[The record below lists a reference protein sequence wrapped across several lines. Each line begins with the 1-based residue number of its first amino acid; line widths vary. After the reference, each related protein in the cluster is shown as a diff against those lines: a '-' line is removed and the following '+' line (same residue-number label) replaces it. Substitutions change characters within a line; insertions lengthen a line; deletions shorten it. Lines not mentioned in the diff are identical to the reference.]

1 MQHIAARPPDVL
13 VVDDDPRLRDLLRRY
28 LTQQGFAVV
37 VAEDAQ
43 AMNRVMRYQ
52 RFDLMVLDLMMPG
65 EDGLQV
71 ISRLRA
77 AQSDLPVIVLT
88 ARGDESDRI
97 TGLEAGADD
106 YLAKPFNPREL
117 VARIQSVLR
126 RSRLTEMPGA
136 PSSEPQRMRFGQ
148 FELDLSTRSLRKA
161 GTAIPLT
168 TSDFATLKAL
178 ARHAREPLSRQ
189 RLMQLSRGRDYESS
203 DRSLDVQ
210 ISRLR
215 KLLEDDPHQPRY
227 LQTVWGV
234 GYVLI
239 PDQDEKTDSQ
249 DILDPRM
256 SASESSGVL
265 EG

>member
-215 KLLEDDPHQPRY
+215 KLLEDDPHQPPY

-239 PDQDEKTDSQ
+239 PDQDENTDSQ
-249 DILDPRM
+249 VILEARM
-256 SASESSGVL
+256 TASESSGAL

>member
-215 KLLEDDPHQPRY
+215 NFWKMIL
-227 LQTVWGV
+227 T
-234 GYVLI
+234 I
-239 PDQDEKTDSQ
+239 PGICKRSGAWA
-249 DILDPRM
+249 M
-256 SASESSGVL
+256 S
-265 EG
+265 

>member
-1 MQHIAARPPDVL
+1 MAKIAIIEDDIAISQMYRMKFEVDGYEVETAENGKVGLKLIKDMKPDIVL
-13 VVDDDPRLRDLLRRY
+13 
-28 LTQQGFAVV
+28 
-37 VAEDAQ
+37 
-43 AMNRVMRYQ
+43 
-52 RFDLMVLDLMMPG
+52 LDLMMPG

-215 KLLEDDPHQPRY
+215 KLLEDDPHHPRY
-227 LQTVWGV
+227 LQIYG
-234 GYVLI
+234 
-239 PDQDEKTDSQ
+239 
-249 DILDPRM
+249 
-256 SASESSGVL
+256 
-265 EG
+265 

>member
-1 MQHIAARPPDVL
+1 MRHLKNQQSLLYHRTMVQH
-13 VVDDDPRLRDLLRRY
+13 
-28 LTQQGFAVV
+28 
-37 VAEDAQ
+37 
-43 AMNRVMRYQ
+43 
-52 RFDLMVLDLMMPG
+52 
-65 EDGLQV
+65 
-71 ISRLRA
+71 
-77 AQSDLPVIVLT
+77 
-88 ARGDESDRI
+88 ESDRI

-136 PSSEPQRMRFGQ
+136 PSTEPQRMQFGD

-161 GTAIPLT
+161 GVPIPLT

-215 KLLEDDPHQPRY
+215 KLLEDDPHHPRY

-239 PDQDEKTDSQ
+239 PDQDEATGAEHPAQ
-249 DILDPRM
+249 TPEHGRL
-256 SASESSGVL
+256 
-265 EG
+265 

>member
-215 KLLEDDPHQPRY
+215 KLLEDDPHHPRY
-227 LQTVWGV
+227 LQTVWG
-234 GYVLI
+234 GA
-239 PDQDEKTDSQ
+239 
-249 DILDPRM
+249 M
-256 SASESSGVL
+256 S
-265 EG
+265 

>member
-210 ISRLR
+210 I
-215 KLLEDDPHQPRY
+215 
-227 LQTVWGV
+227 
-234 GYVLI
+234 
-239 PDQDEKTDSQ
+239 
-249 DILDPRM
+249 
-256 SASESSGVL
+256 
-265 EG
+265 

>member
-239 PDQDEKTDSQ
+239 PDQDENTDSQ
-249 DILDPRM
+249 VILEARM
-256 SASESSGVL
+256 TASESSGAL